1 MAEEKAEAKLLLEHT
16 GNDLPQMQAWTFVY
30 FKNAY
35 SKLTMGNIL
44 NMPETCAECGQRFH
58 LEPGFWYGTGYVS
71 YALTIVFSAVSFILW
86 WLIIGFSL
94 DDYRLF
100 YWLIANAVLL
110 IVLQPWLMRLSRSVY
125 LRFLLLMT
133 KSMKLPSPKYI
144 LKGK

>member
-1 MAEEKAEAKLLLEHT
+1 MAEEKKPKPNYYWSILAMTCPRCRRGPL
-16 GNDLPQMQAWTFVY
+16 FIS
-30 FKNAY
+30 KNAY

-125 LRFLLLMT
+125 LRFFIT
-133 KSMKLPSPKYI
+133 YDEEYEITQPKVYS
-144 LKGK
+144 